1 MDLDRREMLGLIAAL
16 SVAHLPS
23 IASASPRSAYHSVAL
38 PAHVSDGDIL
48 LLAVVSTEPISNSI
62 AGWNMLSSERQ
73 GDCHLVIWQRL
84 VDDDLAGSVVLRA
97 DQEASYA
104 HALYHFGESGGRP
117 ELVSVN
123 TS

>member
-1 MDLDRREMLGLIAAL
+1 MDLDRREMLGLIAAM

-23 IASASPRSAYHSVAL
+23 MASASPRSAYHVVAL
-38 PAHVSDGDIL
+38 PTGLAADDLL
-48 LLAVVSTEPISNSI
+48 LLAVGSTEPISTPI
-62 AGWNMLSSERQ
+62 AGWNMLSSDRQ

-97 DQEASYA
+97 DKEASYA
-104 HALYHFGESGGRP
+104 HALYHFGESRGGP
-117 ELVSVN
+117 EFISAN